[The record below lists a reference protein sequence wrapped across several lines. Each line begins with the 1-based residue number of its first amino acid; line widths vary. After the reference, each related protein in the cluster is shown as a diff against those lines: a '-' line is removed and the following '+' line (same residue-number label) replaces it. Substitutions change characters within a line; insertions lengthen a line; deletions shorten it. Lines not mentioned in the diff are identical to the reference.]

1 MTLVMRR
8 IEKLMG
14 VVLLVGVLLSAI
26 TVVVGGFVFLWR
38 HGSSP
43 VHYRI
48 FRGEP
53 SDLKTLSGIWADAAR
68 GSGRGIIQ
76 CGLLLLVG
84 VQLVRVALTGFLF
97 LINRDRAFVVITTL
111 VLGLL
116 TYALFF
122 AGK

>member
-14 VVLLVGVLLSAI
+14 VVLLVGVLLSAV
-26 TVVVGGFVFLWR
+26 TVLVGGFIFLWR
-38 HGSSP
+38 HGSAP

-53 SDLKTLSGIWADAAR
+53 SDLRTLTGIWSDVEG

-84 VQLVRVALTGFLF
+84 VQLVRVALTDFLF
-97 LINRDRAFVVITTL
+97 LMNRDKAFVLISSL
-111 VLGLL
+111 VLALL

-122 AGK
+122 AGR